1 MPQSSFAITVISF
14 WGIKS
19 MTCGS
24 KWQEHNRNT
33 WLLRHAK
40 HIQTCKQGNLPNFR
54 PVNQSVSQAN
64 GIAIC
69 STQGYTRFWP
79 LPARCTV
86 RNLYRTAHPRSQR
99 WVVPWGKSLYVHC
112 TVAPHPLQ
120 CILYAP
126 PSWGQFGSFSYP
138 RPLHSYWSFLKS
150 AIFVYVWCAQGKLCI
165 SVPHRH
171 DQTALWSLLS
181 AGLAPITFRFCVWCV
196 LGEIKAWMSIFLSLW
211 EPACHIIT
219 AAGTDRGS
227 IGANSAECAQ
237 GKLCFYR
244 ETPLN
249 MF

>member
-14 WGIKS
+14 WGIKP

-33 WLLRHAK
+33 WLLRHAN
-40 HIQTCKQGNLPNFR
+40 HIQTCKQGNLPDFR

-99 WVVPWGKSLYVHC
+99 WVVPWGKSLYVRC

-120 CILYAP
+120 CIVRPHP
-126 PSWGQFGSFSYP
+126 PEADRLIFLSPPPPQ
-138 RPLHSYWSFLKS
+138 LVSFLKTGH
-150 AIFVYVWCAQGKLCI
+150 VCLRLVRTGKLLHL
-165 SVPHRH
+165 SSSQTWPNSYMVP
-171 DQTALWSLLS
+171 S
-181 AGLAPITFRFCVWCV
+181 
-196 LGEIKAWMSIFLSLW
+196 
-211 EPACHIIT
+211 
-219 AAGTDRGS
+219 
-227 IGANSAECAQ
+227 
-237 GKLCFYR
+237 
-244 ETPLN
+244 
-249 MF
+249 